1 MKPLLRAVLVIDA
14 LLLLAFGLLFLLT
27 PWTSLYNA
35 LQLVQVDPALVGQA
49 FGLALLGL
57 AWLAFHAA
65 VDGAMTRAVARVV
78 GHVNWLT
85 GVLMLVWLIGL
96 HKPSLTAFGQLVSA
110 VVALV
115 LVIIGLG
122 GVRLAGVVRRR
133 ERARVAEAAAAGR
146 EQKRTGKEAANAPQA
161 DRELNRGVDSEPR
174 VYGTE
179 PVMAASRPV
188 SPATGVPVEPD
199 FTAVPQS
206 GAVTAE
212 TRTTVSGH
220 DVARDEARDAAA
232 DAPGAPRPPFHG

>member
-35 LQLVQVDPALVGQA
+35 LQLVQVDPTLVGQA

-65 VDGAMTRAVARVV
+65 IDGAMTRAVARVV

-85 GVLMLVWLIGL
+85 GVLMLVWLVGL

-133 ERARVAEAAAAGR
+133 ERARVAEVAAAGR
-146 EQKRTGKEAANAPQA
+146 EQKRIGKETANTRQA

-179 PVMAASRPV
+179 QATATSRSV
-188 SPATGVPVEPD
+188 SPATGLPTEPS
-199 FTAVPQS
+199 FTAGHQPGSATV
-206 GAVTAE
+206 E
-212 TRTTVSGH
+212 TRTTET
-220 DVARDEARDAAA
+220 ARDEARDAAA
-232 DAPGAPRPPFHG
+232 DTPGAPRPPFHG

>member
-35 LQLVQVDPALVGQA
+35 LQLVQVDPTLVGQA

-65 VDGAMTRAVARVV
+65 IDGAMTRAVARVV

-85 GVLMLVWLIGL
+85 GVLMLVWLVGL

-133 ERARVAEAAAAGR
+133 ERARVAEVAAAGR
-146 EQKRTGKEAANAPQA
+146 EQKRIGKETANTRQA

-179 PVMAASRPV
+179 QATATSRPV
-188 SPATGVPVEPD
+188 SPATGLPAEPS
-199 FTAVPQS
+199 FTAGHQPGSATV
-206 GAVTAE
+206 E
-212 TRTTVSGH
+212 TRTTET
-220 DVARDEARDAAA
+220 ARNVARDAAA
-232 DAPGAPRPPFHG
+232 DTPGVPRPPFHG